1 MAAVFLQK
9 DNAWREFLNP
19 LRGLSMDR
27 IMQLVEQGERGACA
41 DLQWFYQAMERSDA
55 LIATVVMRRRAA
67 LLSSQWDVQPE
78 REPSDPVLAREQ
90 AAFLRDEYDKVGNLR
105 ECVAFLSTATF
116 RGYAHAEKHYDG
128 KGGVMRLEPVEQW
141 FWCRE
146 GMFGEWTY
154 NREARSGVTA
164 GERVRRGDF
173 VFVEAPMAMNRI
185 MAVQYFQRNMC
196 LKDWVGYL
204 EVYGIP
210 SVFFVGPP
218 GVKAEKE
225 EEYLRIA
232 RELMSDGR
240 GYLPN
245 GTDVKY
251 VNGGGAGGRAPFRD
265 HLDYIDRQIT
275 LLGTGGLLTMLTEA
289 GSGTLA
295 GSAHSEAFRQVAQA
309 DAVLVA
315 EALRRDFDAP
325 LLAAAFPGWPIEAG
339 LEIDVAGGE
348 KPAENGGPQ

>member
-1 MAAVFLQK
+1 
-9 DNAWREFLNP
+9 
-19 LRGLSMDR
+19 
-27 IMQLVEQGERGACA
+27 
-41 DLQWFYQAMERSDA
+41 
-55 LIATVVMRRRAA
+55 
-67 LLSSQWDVQPE
+67 
-78 REPSDPVLAREQ
+78 
-90 AAFLRDEYDKVGNLR
+90 
-105 ECVAFLSTATF
+105 
-116 RGYAHAEKHYDG
+116 
-128 KGGVMRLEPVEQW
+128 
-141 FWCRE
+141 
-146 GMFGEWTY
+146 
-154 NREARSGVTA
+154 
-164 GERVRRGDF
+164 
-173 VFVEAPMAMNRI
+173 
-185 MAVQYFQRNMC
+185 
-196 LKDWVGYL
+196 
-204 EVYGIP
+204 
-210 SVFFVGPP
+210 VFFVGPP
-218 GVKAEKE
+218 GVKAERE

-295 GSAHSEAFRQVAQA
+295 GSAHAEAFRQVAQA

-339 LEIDVAGGE
+339 LEIDVAGGDR
-348 KPAENGGPQ
+348 KLKAEN

>member
-1 MAAVFLQK
+1 V
-9 DNAWREFLNP
+9 
-19 LRGLSMDR
+19 
-27 IMQLVEQGERGACA
+27 
-41 DLQWFYQAMERSDA
+41 Y
-55 LIATVVMRRRAA
+55 
-67 LLSSQWDVQPE
+67 
-78 REPSDPVLAREQ
+78 
-90 AAFLRDEYDKVGNLR
+90 
-105 ECVAFLSTATF
+105 
-116 RGYAHAEKHYDG
+116 
-128 KGGVMRLEPVEQW
+128 
-141 FWCRE
+141 
-146 GMFGEWTY
+146 
-154 NREARSGVTA
+154 
-164 GERVRRGDF
+164 
-173 VFVEAPMAMNRI
+173 VEAPMAMNRI
-185 MAVQYFQRNMC
+185 LAVQYFQRNLC

-218 GVKAEKE
+218 GVKAGNE

-232 RELMSDGR
+232 RELVSDGR

-245 GTDVKY
+245 GTDIKY

-295 GSAHSEAFRQVAQA
+295 GSAHAEAFRQVAQA

-339 LEIDVAGGE
+339 LEIEVAGAGE
-348 KPAENGGPQ
+348 N